1 MRSIENFL
9 EMLASERGS
18 AKNTLDAYRLDLGCL
33 VEFVTSK
40 SIEELNLDDLRGFI
54 IYLKKQEYSPR
65 SINRKISALKQFY
78 QFLVSENLI
87 EASPA
92 IELELL
98 KQHRSLPKMLEEK
111 EIDQLFDYLSCHTSP
126 EDLRLNAMIAILY
139 SSGLRVTEL
148 VTLKLNNFEYE
159 KGKIIPIFKVIGK
172 GNKERISIL
181 NQRAIT
187 ALSNYLEI
195 RELFVP
201 LKKIENY
208 LWLFPS
214 NSKEGHLT
222 RNRFG
227 QLLKEA
233 ALNAGIN
240 PEAVSPHV
248 LRHSFATHLLTNGA
262 DLRSIQEL
270 LGHSSIATTQ
280 IYTHVSNKQLKN
292 IIDKFHPLS
301 KIDNSAAK

>member
-1 MRSIENFL
+1 MRFIENFL
-9 EMLASERGS
+9 EMLTSERGS
-18 AKNTLDAYRLDLGCL
+18 ANNTIEAYRLDLECL
-33 VEFVTSK
+33 VEFIASK
-40 SIEELNLDDLRGFI
+40 SIEELNLDDLRDFI
-54 IYLKKQEYSPR
+54 IYLKKQGYSPR
-65 SINRKISALKQFY
+65 SINRKISAIKQFY

-98 KQHRSLPKMLEEK
+98 KQPRNLPKMLQENEM
-111 EIDQLFDYLSCHTSP
+111 DQLLDYLSCKTSP
-126 EDLRLNAMIAILY
+126 EDLRLNAMIVILY

-159 KGKIIPIFKVIGK
+159 NGKISPIFKVIGK
-172 GNKERISIL
+172 GNKERIAIL
-181 NQRAIT
+181 NQQAIN

-280 IYTHVSNKQLKN
+280 IYTHISNKQLKN
-292 IIDKFHPLS
+292 IIEKFHPLG
-301 KIDNSAAK
+301 KINT